1 MSIYNEENYYLNL
14 DDIKDYLI
22 ELIKNDVI
30 YINDKYKLE
39 ILEHLKELDN
49 ISISRLKNRVYIYQ

>member
-49 ISISRLKNRVYIYQ
+49 ISISRLKNRV

>member
-1 MSIYNEENYYLNL
+1 LSIYNEENYYLNL

-49 ISISRLKNRVYIYQ
+49 ISISRLKNRV